1 MTEFGY
7 NEKPRGSI
15 RNIPLNLLMLGGLAL
30 IIAFGTLA
38 SLYFWMKEK

>member
-15 RNIPLNLLMLGGLAL
+15 RNIPLNLLILFGLVL
-30 IIAFGTLA
+30 ILIFGAWA
-38 SLYFWMKEK
+38 SLYFWLKGE